1 MFVSLFSASKRLI
14 FVSAAALLMLLLAA
28 CGSNAGHSAEG
39 AGSTPAAAAT
49 ESASA
54 QPAATEEQAAARI
67 YKDVMG
73 REVELPSNP
82 QRIVAHYY
90 ASEMMALGFP
100 MVGTNFLNAKAVLG
114 EEKLQGIA
122 DVSGE
127 GVSTNLEK
135 VLALE
140 PDLIIVPNFLDAAE
154 FEELSKIAPTVVID
168 YSGDIFSRLRSL
180 SEIVGKPEQAEDWI
194 KKYEAKSEEKREL
207 LKPVVAA
214 GGTASAFVVHVD
226 GKLYIYGPQRLGPT
240 MYDALGFKAPDKVGE
255 LFKDGKDLWKEI
267 SLEALPDFAGDHIF
281 LILQDDNE
289 DAKKGTEEI
298 INGAVWK
305 NIPAVKNGHAYIV
318 GKRWSFNDPLTL
330 DWLLDEMTNELLA
343 KQ

>member
-1 MFVSLFSASKRLI
+1 MFVSFASASKRL
-14 FVSAAALLMLLLAA
+14 FTVSAVALLMLLLAA
-28 CGSNAGHSAEG
+28 CGSNAGNKVDGASSAQ
-39 AGSTPAAAAT
+39 STRAASTEAAA
-49 ESASA
+49 A
-54 QPAATEEQAAARI
+54 QPAATEEQAAVRI

-90 ASEMMALGFP
+90 ASEMVALGFP

-140 PDLIIVPNFLDAAE
+140 PDLIIVPNFLDAVE
-154 FEELSKIAPTVVID
+154 FEELSKIAPTVVMD
-168 YSGDIFSRLRSL
+168 YSGDIFSRLRTL

-214 GGTASAFVVHVD
+214 GGTASAFVVHID
-226 GKLYIYGPQRLGPT
+226 GKLYIYGQQRLGPT
-240 MYDALGFKAPDKVGE
+240 MYDALGFKAPEKVAE
-255 LFKDGKDLWKEI
+255 LFKDSKDLWKEI
-267 SLEALPDFAGDHIF
+267 SLEALPDLAGDHIF

-289 DAKKGTEEI
+289 DAVKGTEEI
-298 INGAVWK
+298 MNGPVWK
-305 NIPAVKNGHAYIV
+305 NIPAVKMAMPT
-318 GKRWSFNDPLTL
+318 S
-330 DWLLDEMTNELLA
+330 LA
-343 KQ
+343 NAGRSTIRLPSIGCWMK